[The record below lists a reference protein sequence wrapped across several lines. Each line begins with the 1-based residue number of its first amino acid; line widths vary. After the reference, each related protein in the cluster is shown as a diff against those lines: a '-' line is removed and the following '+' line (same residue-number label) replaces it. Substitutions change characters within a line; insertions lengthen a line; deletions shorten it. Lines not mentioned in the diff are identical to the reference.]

1 MDRPGQCHTQSTG
14 ARGYRMKIRSLFIT
28 SMAVYAAILIIIGAL
43 VIANTSEAVQL
54 NQLRDTATLVA
65 TESYE
70 LNQIAHDYHLH
81 GDDQYLAQW
90 FAKNSAVL
98 SHLSQITPA
107 TPEEQALITGIRENL
122 RIQEEIFRE
131 ISASGTAGTP
141 FGMHQTSDAYL
152 ALWSRMSA
160 ANQRITTDA
169 SHLADLIKDD
179 LDRARYERL
188 LMVYSFLGIT
198 MIIFLVNFY
207 LVDRRIMHSVSVL
220 QEGMKNA
227 GSGNL
232 GFRLEENGGD
242 EFQNL
247 AASFNDMAAHRQAAE
262 NELLRNH
269 DQLNAAYGRL
279 AEQEEELRENYDRL
293 VSGERA
299 LAESEEKLRLIYDNT
314 IDAILLTVPDGGILS
329 ANAAA
334 CGMFQRTEEEL
345 VRLRRVDVV
354 DTSDPHIIEAVRI
367 REETGQFKGE
377 LRLKRRDGSVF
388 PAEVSSSI
396 FTDRN
401 GQRMASMIIHDITN
415 RKMMEEEIRSLN
427 SVLEERVRDRTELLN
442 KSLQEKEVLLK
453 EIHHRVKN
461 NLQIIASLFSIQSRY
476 IKDDAVLNVLRESQ
490 NRVKAMALVHERLY
504 RSEDIAHIDLTEY
517 MTFLV
522 SSLFQFYNVSTAR
535 VRFTVDMKQVPVDIH
550 TAIPIGLIVNELVSN
565 SMKYAFPG
573 DARGEIA
580 ITGTKEGNRIDLVV
594 KDTGIGIPEDFNWHN
609 AQSLGLRLVIM
620 LTDQMNGTIER
631 MPGPGTAFHI
641 TLFEKC

>member
-1 MDRPGQCHTQSTG
+1 
-14 ARGYRMKIRSLFIT
+14 MKIRSLFIT

-43 VIANTSEAVQL
+43 VIANTNEAVQL

-65 TESYE
+65 TEFYD

-81 GDDQYLAQW
+81 ADDQYLAQW
-90 FAKNSAVL
+90 SATTAAI
-98 SHLSQITPA
+98 SGHLDQIGPV
-107 TPEEQALITGIRENL
+107 TPEKQALIAGIRENL
-122 RIQEEIFRE
+122 RIQDAIFGEI
-131 ISASGTAGTP
+131 AAAPGTAAT
-141 FGMHQTSDAYL
+141 FSSAHQTSEAYL
-152 ALWSRMSA
+152 KLWSRMSA
-160 ANQRITTDA
+160 ANQQTTTDA
-169 SHLADLIKDD
+169 LHLADLIKDD

-232 GFRLEENGGD
+232 GFRLEEKGGD
-242 EFQNL
+242 EFQYL
-247 AASFNDMAAHRQAAE
+247 AASFNDMAAHRLAAE

-345 VRLRRVDVV
+345 VRLGREDVV

-401 GQRMASMIIHDITN
+401 GRRMASMIIHDITN

-427 SVLEERVRDRTELLN
+427 RVLEERVRDRTELLN

-476 IKDDAVLNVLRESQ
+476 IKDDAVLNALRESQ
-490 NRVKAMALVHERLY
+490 NRVKTMALVHERLY

-580 ITGTKEGNRIDLVV
+580 ITGTKEKNRIDLEVR
-594 KDTGIGIPEDFNWHN
+594 DTGIGIPEDFDWHN

-641 TLFEKC
+641 TLFEKS